1 MIELLTTPKTA
12 ILFAII
18 STVVLDAIL
27 TLFITLEGL
36 PFISSI
42 AFCTPLS
49 IVVVGGMMIAGG
61 IVFHAHKQINK

>member
-42 AFCTPLS
+42 AFCRIKDIFEFNFNWHLLFP
-49 IVVVGGMMIAGG
+49 
-61 IVFHAHKQINK
+61 HKENLYD